1 MRAYRTLATRA
12 TAIALVIAAMV
23 PALALAQRIGPPTG
37 AHVATLQ
44 AGVMPLL
51 TAAAAPPAA
60 PSGPSP
66 ASAATAVAI
75 STSLT
80 WVGSADASTYD
91 VAFGTTSSP
100 PVVSTGQA
108 ATSYTPPAPLAYAKK
123 YYWRITA
130 RGPGG
135 STAGPLWSFT
145 TVAAPP
151 AMPRSP
157 SPVDGASGV
166 TTSTLLKW
174 AASTRATS
182 YDVAFGT
189 SNPPT
194 VVSTGQA
201 ARSYTPTAPLAYT
214 TTYYWQITANGAGGA
229 AAGPVWSFTTIAA
242 PPTAP
247 SGGSPANAATAV
259 AISTSLTWTASA
271 GASTYDVAFGTT
283 SSPPVVSAGQAATSY
298 TPPAAL
304 SYATKYYWRITAKG
318 SGGSTAGP
326 LWSFTTIAA
335 PPPPAPPAVPA
346 GPSPASGSAGVAP
359 STALTWAASSGAST
373 YDVAFGTSNTP
384 SVVSTGQL
392 TTTYTPAAALAYA
405 TTYYWQI
412 TAKGAGG
419 STAGPVW
426 SFTTAPAP
434 VPAPDV
440 PSGPS
445 PANASTDIAPS
456 TALTWAASSGA
467 NTYDVAFGT
476 TNPPSVVSTGQL
488 TATYTPAAA
497 LAYATTYYWQIT
509 AKGAGGSTTG
519 PVWSFTTAAAPVA
532 PPASPS
538 GPSPVSGAA
547 DVAPSTALTW
557 AASSGA
563 STYDV
568 AFGTS
573 NTPSVVSTD
582 QSMTTYTPS
591 AALAYATTYYWQI
604 TAKGAGGSTAGP
616 VWSFTTI
623 AAPPPTQTL
632 DRLRVMTWNISMG
645 KNLAGT
651 MNVDEQVALMAD
663 SGAHII
669 ALQEVT
675 VSSGADLRVLY
686 ETKLEAL
693 TQRDWTAVW
702 APDPRPT
709 PSEGNLILTMLPML
723 SSSIFQYDS
732 APWDPSWLDTKRAAA
747 QISVSVNA
755 VPVTVFATH
764 LPLDTN
770 HRRSHINAM
779 LTWIAGFAGPRI
791 VGGDFNMVA
800 GTTEYATMRGAF
812 ADAWTLLAPND
823 QGFTMDKRSSAGNT
837 PGRIDYW
844 WQEITDT
851 QARGTE
857 IWVIKTKRS
866 DHHALVIDLDVHA
879 K

>member
-1 MRAYRTLATRA
+1 MRAYRTLARRA
-12 TAIALVIAAMV
+12 TAAALVIAAMAQAV
-23 PALALAQRIGPPTG
+23 ALAQKVGPPTV
-37 AHVATLQ
+37 HLATLE
-44 AGVMPLL
+44 AGAMPLL
-51 TAAAAPPAA
+51 TAVAAAP
-60 PSGPSP
+60 SSPSP
-66 ASAATAVAI
+66 ANAATAVAV

-108 ATSYTPPAPLAYAKK
+108 TTSYTPPAPLAYAKK

-130 RGPGG
+130 RGSGG
-135 STAGPLWSFT
+135 STAGPVWSFT

-166 TTSTLLKW
+166 TPSTLLKW

-182 YDVAFGT
+182 YDVALGT

-194 VVSTGQA
+194 VVSTGQT
-201 ARSYTPTAPLAYT
+201 ARSYTPAAPLAST

-229 AAGPVWSFTTIAA
+229 TAGPVWSFTTIAA
-242 PPTAP
+242 PPASP
-247 SGGSPANAATAV
+247 SGPSPATAATGV
-259 AISTSLTWTASA
+259 TISTSLTWAPSP

-283 SSPPVVSAGQAATSY
+283 SSPQVVSAGQAATSY
-298 TPPAAL
+298 RPPAAL
-304 SYATKYYWRITAKG
+304 SYATTYYWRITARG

-326 LWSFTTIAA
+326 VWSFTTIAA
-335 PPPPAPPAVPA
+335 PLPPAPPAVPA
-346 GPSPASGSAGVAP
+346 GPSPASGAASVAP
-359 STALTWAASSGAST
+359 STALTWAPSAGAST
-373 YDVAFGTSNTP
+373 YDVAFGTSNP
-384 SVVSTGQL
+384 PNVVSTDQS
-392 TTTYTPAAALAYA
+392 TTTYTPAAALADA

-412 TAKGAGG
+412 TAKGTGG

-426 SFTTAPAP
+426 SFTTAAAP
-434 VPAPDV
+434 VAAPAV
-440 PSGPS
+440 PSAPS
-445 PANASTDIAPS
+445 PANGSTDIAPS
-456 TALTWAASSGA
+456 TALTWAASA
-467 NTYDVAFGT
+467 
-476 TNPPSVVSTGQL
+476 
-488 TATYTPAAA
+488 
-497 LAYATTYYWQIT
+497 
-509 AKGAGGSTTG
+509 
-519 PVWSFTTAAAPVA
+519 
-532 PPASPS
+532 
-538 GPSPVSGAA
+538 
-547 DVAPSTALTW
+547 
-557 AASSGA
+557 GA

-568 AFGTS
+568 AFGMS
-573 NTPSVVSTD
+573 NPPNVVSTD
-582 QSMTTYTPS
+582 QSTPTYAPS
-591 AALAYATTYYWQI
+591 AALGDATTYYWQI

-623 AAPPPTQTL
+623 AAAPPTQTL
-632 DRLRVMTWNISMG
+632 DRLRVMTWNVSMG

-651 MNVDEQVALMAD
+651 MNVDAQVALMAD
-663 SGAHII
+663 SGAQII

-675 VSSGADLRVLY
+675 VSSAADLRVLY

-709 PSEGNLILTMLPML
+709 PSEGNLILTMLPVL

-732 APWDPSWLDTKRAAA
+732 APWDPSWLDTKRSAA
-747 QISVSVNA
+747 QISVSVNG
-755 VPVTVFATH
+755 VPVTVFTTH

-779 LTWIAGFAGPRI
+779 LAWIAGFTGPRI

-800 GTTEYATMRGAF
+800 GTTEYATMQGAF
-812 ADAWTLLAPND
+812 ADAWTLLAPDD

-851 QARGTE
+851 QVRGTE
-857 IWVIKTKRS
+857 VWVIKTKRS

>member
-1 MRAYRTLATRA
+1 MRAYRTLARRA
-12 TAIALVIAAMV
+12 TAAALVIAAMA
-23 PALALAQRIGPPTG
+23 PAVALAQKVGPPTV
-37 AHVATLQ
+37 HLATLE
-44 AGVMPLL
+44 AAAMPLL
-51 TAAAAPPAA
+51 TAVAAAP
-60 PSGPSP
+60 SSPSP
-66 ASAATAVAI
+66 ANAATAVAV

-108 ATSYTPPAPLAYAKK
+108 TTSYTPPAPLAYAKK

-130 RGPGG
+130 RGSGG
-135 STAGPLWSFT
+135 STAGPVWSFT

-166 TTSTLLKW
+166 TPSTLLKW

-182 YDVAFGT
+182 YDVALGT

-194 VVSTGQA
+194 VVSTGQT
-201 ARSYTPTAPLAYT
+201 ARSYTPAAPLAST

-229 AAGPVWSFTTIAA
+229 TAGPVWSFTTIAA
-242 PPTAP
+242 PPASP
-247 SGGSPANAATAV
+247 SGPSPATAATGV
-259 AISTSLTWTASA
+259 TISTSLTWAPSP

-283 SSPPVVSAGQAATSY
+283 SSPQVVSAGQAATSY
-298 TPPAAL
+298 RPPAAL
-304 SYATKYYWRITAKG
+304 SYATTYYWRITARG

-326 LWSFTTIAA
+326 VWSFTTIAA
-335 PPPPAPPAVPA
+335 PLPPAPPAVPA
-346 GPSPASGSAGVAP
+346 GPSPASGAASVAP
-359 STALTWAASSGAST
+359 STALTWAPSAGAST
-373 YDVAFGTSNTP
+373 YDVAFGTSNP
-384 SVVSTGQL
+384 PNVVSTDQS
-392 TTTYTPAAALAYA
+392 TTTYTPAAALADA

-412 TAKGAGG
+412 TAKGTGG

-426 SFTTAPAP
+426 SFTTAAAP
-434 VPAPDV
+434 VAAPAV
-440 PSGPS
+440 PSAPS
-445 PANASTDIAPS
+445 PANGSTDIAPS
-456 TALTWAASSGA
+456 TALTWAASA
-467 NTYDVAFGT
+467 
-476 TNPPSVVSTGQL
+476 
-488 TATYTPAAA
+488 
-497 LAYATTYYWQIT
+497 
-509 AKGAGGSTTG
+509 
-519 PVWSFTTAAAPVA
+519 
-532 PPASPS
+532 
-538 GPSPVSGAA
+538 
-547 DVAPSTALTW
+547 
-557 AASSGA
+557 GA

-568 AFGTS
+568 AFGMS
-573 NTPSVVSTD
+573 NPPNVVSTD
-582 QSMTTYTPS
+582 QSTPTYAPS
-591 AALAYATTYYWQI
+591 AALGDATTYYWQI

-623 AAPPPTQTL
+623 AAAPPTQTL
-632 DRLRVMTWNISMG
+632 DRLRVMTWNVSMG

-651 MNVDEQVALMAD
+651 MNVDAQVALMAD
-663 SGAHII
+663 SGAQII

-675 VSSGADLRVLY
+675 VSSAADLRVLY

-709 PSEGNLILTMLPML
+709 PSEGNLILTMLPVL

-732 APWDPSWLDTKRAAA
+732 APWDPSWLDTKRSAA
-747 QISVSVNA
+747 QISVSVNG
-755 VPVTVFATH
+755 VPVTVFTTH

-779 LTWIAGFAGPRI
+779 LAWIAGFTGPRI

-800 GTTEYATMRGAF
+800 GTTEYATMQGAF
-812 ADAWTLLAPND
+812 ADAWTLLAPDD

-851 QARGTE
+851 QVRGTE
-857 IWVIKTKRS
+857 VWVIKTKRS

>member
-1 MRAYRTLATRA
+1 MRAYRTLARRA
-12 TAIALVIAAMV
+12 TAAALVIAAMA
-23 PALALAQRIGPPTG
+23 PAVALAQKVGPPTV
-37 AHVATLQ
+37 HLATLE
-44 AGVMPLL
+44 AGAMPLL
-51 TAAAAPPAA
+51 TAVAAAP
-60 PSGPSP
+60 SSPSP
-66 ASAATAVAI
+66 ANAATAVAV

-108 ATSYTPPAPLAYAKK
+108 TTSYTPPAPLAYAKK

-130 RGPGG
+130 RGSGG
-135 STAGPLWSFT
+135 STAGPVWSFT

-182 YDVAFGT
+182 YDVALGT

-194 VVSTGQA
+194 VVSTGQT
-201 ARSYTPTAPLAYT
+201 ARSYTPAAPLAST

-229 AAGPVWSFTTIAA
+229 TAGPVWSFTTIAA
-242 PPTAP
+242 PPAPP
-247 SGGSPANAATAV
+247 SGPSPATAATGV
-259 AISTSLTWTASA
+259 AISTSLTWAPSA

-283 SSPPVVSAGQAATSY
+283 NSPQVVSAGQAATSY
-298 TPPAAL
+298 RPPAAL
-304 SYATKYYWRITAKG
+304 SYATTYYWRITARG

-326 LWSFTTIAA
+326 VWSFTTIAA
-335 PPPPAPPAVPA
+335 PLPPAPPAVPA
-346 GPSPASGSAGVAP
+346 GPSPASGAASVAP
-359 STALTWAASSGAST
+359 STGLTWAPSAGAST
-373 YDVAFGTSNTP
+373 YDVAFGTSNP
-384 SVVSTGQL
+384 PNVVSTDQS
-392 TTTYTPAAALAYA
+392 TTTYTPAAALADA

-412 TAKGAGG
+412 TAKGTGG

-426 SFTTAPAP
+426 SFTTAAAP
-434 VPAPDV
+434 VP
-440 PSGPS
+440 
-445 PANASTDIAPS
+445 
-456 TALTWAASSGA
+456 
-467 NTYDVAFGT
+467 
-476 TNPPSVVSTGQL
+476 
-488 TATYTPAAA
+488 
-497 LAYATTYYWQIT
+497 
-509 AKGAGGSTTG
+509 
-519 PVWSFTTAAAPVA
+519 

-557 AASSGA
+557 AASAGASTYDVAFSTSNPPNVVSTEQSTTTYTPAAALVYATTYYWQITAKGTGGSTAGPVWSFTTAAAPVAAPAVPSAPSPANGSTDIAPSTALTWAASAGA

-568 AFGTS
+568 AFGMS
-573 NTPSVVSTD
+573 NPPNVVSTD
-582 QSMTTYTPS
+582 QSTPTYAPS
-591 AALAYATTYYWQI
+591 AALGDATTYYWQI

-623 AAPPPTQTL
+623 AAAPPTQTL
-632 DRLRVMTWNISMG
+632 DRLRVMTWNVSMG

-651 MNVDEQVALMAD
+651 MNVDAQVALMAD
-663 SGAHII
+663 SGAQII

-675 VSSGADLRVLY
+675 VSSAADLRVLY

-709 PSEGNLILTMLPML
+709 PSEGNLILTMLPVL

-732 APWDPSWLDTKRAAA
+732 APWDPSWLDTKRSAA
-747 QISVSVNA
+747 QISVSVNG
-755 VPVTVFATH
+755 VPVTVFTTH

-779 LTWIAGFAGPRI
+779 LAWIAGFTGPRI

-800 GTTEYATMRGAF
+800 GTTEYATMQGAF
-812 ADAWTLLAPND
+812 ADAWTLLAPDD

-851 QARGTE
+851 QVRGTE
-857 IWVIKTKRS
+857 VWVIKTKRS

>member
-1 MRAYRTLATRA
+1 MMRAYRTLATRA

-194 VVSTGQA
+194 VVSTGQT

-259 AISTSLTWTASA
+259 AISSSLTWTASA

-476 TNPPSVVSTGQL
+476 TDPPSVVSTGQL
-488 TATYTPAAA
+488 TATYTPA
-497 LAYATTYYWQIT
+497 
-509 AKGAGGSTTG
+509 
-519 PVWSFTTAAAPVA
+519 
-532 PPASPS
+532 
-538 GPSPVSGAA
+538 
-547 DVAPSTALTW
+547 
-557 AASSGA
+557 
-563 STYDV
+563 
-568 AFGTS
+568 
-573 NTPSVVSTD
+573 
-582 QSMTTYTPS
+582 

>member
-1 MRAYRTLATRA
+1 MRAYRTLARRA
-12 TAIALVIAAMV
+12 TAAALVIAAMA
-23 PALALAQRIGPPTG
+23 PAVALAQKVGPPTV
-37 AHVATLQ
+37 HLATLE
-44 AGVMPLL
+44 AGAMPLL
-51 TAAAAPPAA
+51 TAVAAAP
-60 PSGPSP
+60 SSPSP
-66 ASAATAVAI
+66 ANAATAVAI

-108 ATSYTPPAPLAYAKK
+108 TTSYTPPAPLAYAKK

-130 RGPGG
+130 RGSGG
-135 STAGPLWSFT
+135 STAGPVWSFT

-166 TTSTLLKW
+166 TPSTLLKW

-182 YDVAFGT
+182 YDVALGT

-194 VVSTGQA
+194 VVSTGQT
-201 ARSYTPTAPLAYT
+201 ARSYTPAAPLAST

-229 AAGPVWSFTTIAA
+229 TAGPVWSFTTIAA
-242 PPTAP
+242 PPASP
-247 SGGSPANAATAV
+247 SGPSPATAATGV
-259 AISTSLTWTASA
+259 TISTSLTWAPSP

-283 SSPPVVSAGQAATSY
+283 SSPQVVSAGQAATSY
-298 TPPAAL
+298 RPPAAL
-304 SYATKYYWRITAKG
+304 SYATTYYWRITARG

-326 LWSFTTIAA
+326 VWSFTTIAA
-335 PPPPAPPAVPA
+335 PLPPAPPAVPA
-346 GPSPASGSAGVAP
+346 GPSPASGAASVAP
-359 STALTWAASSGAST
+359 STALTWAPSAGAST
-373 YDVAFGTSNTP
+373 YDVAFGTSNP
-384 SVVSTGQL
+384 PNVVSTDQS
-392 TTTYTPAAALAYA
+392 TTTYTPAAALADA

-412 TAKGAGG
+412 TAKGTGG

-426 SFTTAPAP
+426 SFTTAAAP
-434 VPAPDV
+434 VAAPAV
-440 PSGPS
+440 PSAPS
-445 PANASTDIAPS
+445 PANGSTDIAPS
-456 TALTWAASSGA
+456 TALTWAASA
-467 NTYDVAFGT
+467 
-476 TNPPSVVSTGQL
+476 
-488 TATYTPAAA
+488 
-497 LAYATTYYWQIT
+497 
-509 AKGAGGSTTG
+509 
-519 PVWSFTTAAAPVA
+519 
-532 PPASPS
+532 
-538 GPSPVSGAA
+538 
-547 DVAPSTALTW
+547 
-557 AASSGA
+557 GA

-568 AFGTS
+568 AFGMS
-573 NTPSVVSTD
+573 NPPNVVSTD
-582 QSMTTYTPS
+582 QSTPTYAPS
-591 AALAYATTYYWQI
+591 AALGDATTYYWQI

-623 AAPPPTQTL
+623 AAAPPTQTL
-632 DRLRVMTWNISMG
+632 DRLRVMTWNVSMG

-651 MNVDEQVALMAD
+651 MNVDAQVALMAD
-663 SGAHII
+663 SGAQII

-675 VSSGADLRVLY
+675 VSSAADLRVLY

-709 PSEGNLILTMLPML
+709 PSEGNLILTMLPVL

-732 APWDPSWLDTKRAAA
+732 APWDPSWLDTKRSAA
-747 QISVSVNA
+747 QISVSVNG
-755 VPVTVFATH
+755 VPVTVFTTH

-779 LTWIAGFAGPRI
+779 LAWIAGFTGPRI

-800 GTTEYATMRGAF
+800 GTTEYATMQGAF
-812 ADAWTLLAPND
+812 ADAWTLLAPDD

-851 QARGTE
+851 QVRGTE
-857 IWVIKTKRS
+857 VWVIKTKRS

>member
-1 MRAYRTLATRA
+1 MRAYRTLARRA
-12 TAIALVIAAMV
+12 TAAALVIAAMA
-23 PALALAQRIGPPTG
+23 PAVALAQKVGPPTV
-37 AHVATLQ
+37 HLATLE
-44 AGVMPLL
+44 AGAMPLL
-51 TAAAAPPAA
+51 TAVAAAP
-60 PSGPSP
+60 SSPSP
-66 ASAATAVAI
+66 ANAATAVAV

-108 ATSYTPPAPLAYAKK
+108 TTSYTPPAPLAYAKK

-130 RGPGG
+130 RGSGG
-135 STAGPLWSFT
+135 STAGPVWSFT

-166 TTSTLLKW
+166 TPSTLLKW

-182 YDVAFGT
+182 YDVALGT

-194 VVSTGQA
+194 VVSTGQT
-201 ARSYTPTAPLAYT
+201 ARSYTPAAPLAST

-229 AAGPVWSFTTIAA
+229 TAGPVWSFTTIAA
-242 PPTAP
+242 PPASP
-247 SGGSPANAATAV
+247 SGPSPATAATGV
-259 AISTSLTWTASA
+259 AISTSLTWAPSP

-283 SSPPVVSAGQAATSY
+283 SSPQVVSAGQAATSY
-298 TPPAAL
+298 RPPAAL
-304 SYATKYYWRITAKG
+304 SYATTYYWRITARG

-326 LWSFTTIAA
+326 VWSFTTIAA
-335 PPPPAPPAVPA
+335 PLPPAPPAVPA
-346 GPSPASGSAGVAP
+346 GPSPASGAASVAP
-359 STALTWAASSGAST
+359 STALTWAPSAGAST
-373 YDVAFGTSNTP
+373 YDVAFGTSNP
-384 SVVSTGQL
+384 PNVVSTDQS
-392 TTTYTPAAALAYA
+392 TTTYTPAAALADA

-412 TAKGAGG
+412 TAKGTGG

-426 SFTTAPAP
+426 SFTTAAAP
-434 VPAPDV
+434 VAAPAV
-440 PSGPS
+440 PSAPS
-445 PANASTDIAPS
+445 PANGSTDIAPS
-456 TALTWAASSGA
+456 TALTWAASA
-467 NTYDVAFGT
+467 
-476 TNPPSVVSTGQL
+476 
-488 TATYTPAAA
+488 
-497 LAYATTYYWQIT
+497 
-509 AKGAGGSTTG
+509 
-519 PVWSFTTAAAPVA
+519 
-532 PPASPS
+532 
-538 GPSPVSGAA
+538 
-547 DVAPSTALTW
+547 
-557 AASSGA
+557 GA

-568 AFGTS
+568 AFGMS
-573 NTPSVVSTD
+573 NPPNVVSTD
-582 QSMTTYTPS
+582 QSTPTYAPS
-591 AALAYATTYYWQI
+591 AALGDATTYYWQI

-623 AAPPPTQTL
+623 AAAPPTQTL
-632 DRLRVMTWNISMG
+632 DRLRVMTWNVSMG

-651 MNVDEQVALMAD
+651 MNVDAQVALMAD
-663 SGAHII
+663 SGAQII

-675 VSSGADLRVLY
+675 VSSAADLRVLY

-709 PSEGNLILTMLPML
+709 PSEGNLILTMLPVL

-732 APWDPSWLDTKRAAA
+732 APWDPSWLDTKRSAA
-747 QISVSVNA
+747 QISVSVNG
-755 VPVTVFATH
+755 VPVTVFTTH

-779 LTWIAGFAGPRI
+779 LAWIAGFTGPRI

-800 GTTEYATMRGAF
+800 GTTEYATMQGAF
-812 ADAWTLLAPND
+812 ADAWTLLAPDD

-851 QARGTE
+851 QVRGTE
-857 IWVIKTKRS
+857 VWVIKTKRS